1 MKVDSV
7 AQETKQLAK
16 DKFYLKIAKLFSTR
30 SHCLSVQ
37 VGAVCVKDD
46 RIIATGINGTPSGNK
61 NCDDIFDP
69 LREDEIE
76 AFHHDWSNLH
86 EIHAEMNVILY
97 AAKHGISIDG
107 ATLYSNIEPCI
118 HCTKNLMQSGITRI
132 VFAEEYYRN
141 VNSESR
147 KKFIEDNK
155 NKIKFEC
162 VNE

>member
-1 MKVDSV
+1 MDSV
-7 AQETKQLAK
+7 ALENKQLQK

-46 RIIATGINGTPSGNK
+46 RIIATGINGTPSGNT
-61 NCDDIFDP
+61 NCDEIFDP
-69 LREDEIE
+69 LKWDEHKNY
-76 AFHHDWSNLH
+76 HHEWSNIH

-118 HCTKNLMQSGITRI
+118 QCTKNLIQSGIIRI
-132 VFAEEYYRN
+132 VYAKEYYRN
-141 VNSESR
+141 ENNEALD
-147 KKFIEDNK
+147 KFIEENK
-155 NKIKFEC
+155 SKIKFEYIK
-162 VNE
+162 